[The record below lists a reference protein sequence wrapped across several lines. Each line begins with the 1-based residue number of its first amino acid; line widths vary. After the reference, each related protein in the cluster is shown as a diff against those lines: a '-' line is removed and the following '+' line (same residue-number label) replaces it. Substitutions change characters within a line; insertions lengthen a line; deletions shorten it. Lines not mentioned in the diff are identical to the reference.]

1 MAKTSELSRVG
12 VNLEDWEL
20 ASSEFRRFQVAGEII
35 TGAHI
40 GANKFVFN
48 AIRREF
54 VRLIVAVLFTV
65 TDVSS
70 TDTSAAVTFKMIG
83 NT

>member
-1 MAKTSELSRVG
+1 M
-12 VNLEDWEL
+12 
-20 ASSEFRRFQVAGEII
+20 

-40 GANKFVFN
+40 GANKFVFS

-65 TDVSS
+65 TDISS
-70 TDTSAAVTFKMIG
+70 ADTSAAVTFKMIG